1 MSTGF
6 SPGTTRSAA
15 AGISIAEERRTMIR
29 SFLAL
34 VIASSLRAGAPVPLD
49 DVLARTRKQV
59 ERFWDQFASVHCTEV
74 VQQTKLGE
82 NGKPVL
88 QRQATFDYLV
98 LMQWND
104 DELKMEESRVQRGKP
119 AKQSDRALLT
129 TSGFSTLILIFH
141 PHFQE
146 SFQFS
151 LGPEEDGKVR
161 LHFTPVRGKRSPAI
175 LQLRNREYPIEWEG
189 DAWIDP
195 ASGVI
200 TRIDAGLAEPLADV
214 GLQKL
219 NSSVVYAPVSF
230 KDLPEPAWL
239 PQQATVEA
247 QTAHQH
253 WINSHSFSAYKEFA
267 VSVET

>member
-1 MSTGF
+1 MIKAF
-6 SPGTTRSAA
+6 FALAIAFNTRAASGASADELL
-15 AGISIAEERRTMIR
+15 S
-29 SFLAL
+29 
-34 VIASSLRAGAPVPLD
+34 
-49 DVLARTRKQV
+49 RTRQQV
-59 ERFWDQFASVHCTEV
+59 ERFWDQFSNVHCTEV
-74 VQQTKLGE
+74 VSQTKIGE
-82 NGKPVL
+82 NDKPIL

-98 LMQWND
+98 LMQLNGED
-104 DELKMEESRVQRGKP
+104 LKMEESRVLRGKP

-175 LQLRNREYPIEWEG
+175 LELRNREYPIEWEG

-200 TRIDAGLAEPLADV
+200 TRIDAGLAEPLGDV

-267 VSVET
+267 VSVETETSAPKQPEPKKH

>member
-1 MSTGF
+1 
-6 SPGTTRSAA
+6 
-15 AGISIAEERRTMIR
+15 MIR

-104 DELKMEESRVQRGKP
+104 DELKMEESRVQRGKA
-119 AKQSDRALLT
+119 AKQADRALLT

-146 SFQFS
+146 SFQFTVGES
-151 LGPEEDGKVR
+151 EDSSRVR
-161 LHFTPVRGKRSPAI
+161 VHFTPVHGKRTPAI

-189 DAWIDP
+189 DASIDP
-195 ASGVI
+195 ESGVV
-200 TRIDAGLAEPLADV
+200 TRIDAGLSGPLTDV
-214 GLQKL
+214 GLERL
-219 NSSVVYAPVSF
+219 ASSVIYAPFALSSV
-230 KDLPEPAWL
+230 PEPAWL
-239 PQQATVEA
+239 PQEA
-247 QTAHQH
+247 IIEARTAHQH
-253 WINSHSFSAYKEFA
+253 WINSHTFSAYKQF
-267 VSVET
+267 SVTVDSQTVTPKEQEPKKN